1 MIIMISGVMSTLML
15 LHTLW
20 YVGWN
25 HIVCNNIN
33 VDLTPDIIIIVGVPS
48 DLP

>member
-1 MIIMISGVMSTLML
+1 VFPPTYHS
-15 LHTLW
+15 
-20 YVGWN
+20 
-25 HIVCNNIN
+25 VCNNIN